1 LGQKAE
7 RQAMNNAQFISLL
20 AVGVTV
26 AIYFNVRIDRTN
38 DKIDTL
44 RLDVLERRIYALE
57 TKN

>member
-1 LGQKAE
+1 
-7 RQAMNNAQFISLL
+7 MNNVQFISLM

>member
-1 LGQKAE
+1 VGPKAE
-7 RQAMNNAQFISLL
+7 RQAMNNVQFISLM